1 MAKLIFAAAALRPIV
16 EWTLA
21 HAPHTPTYAQQL
33 DPQFLKPGVRLKA
46 GEWPKPEQLDR
57 EKVGPSIHWVKDD
70 GIYLLSSSAERDV
83 VDGTSSRVVYAQ
95 GYDPR
100 TDADVWEKARAA
112 VGGDDFVEA
121 LPIEWFTP
129 LLTDESIVTVT
140 LTVTSKDVK
149 ITYQRRTRRQAH

>member
-1 MAKLIFAAAALRPIV
+1 MAKLIFDAEALRPV
-16 EWTLA
+16 VKWTA
-21 HAPHTPTYAQQL
+21 EHAPHVATYDQQM
-33 DPQFLKPGVRLKA
+33 DPQFWKPGVTIKA
-46 GEWPKPEQLDR
+46 GEWPKR
-57 EKVGPSIHWVKDD
+57 EDLALELVPPALHFVHDD
-70 GIYLLSSSAERDV
+70 GIYLLSSSAERDIV
-83 VDGTSSRVVYAQ
+83 EGNTSRVVYAK

-100 TDADVWEKARAA
+100 TDEDVWEKARAA

-149 ITYQRRTRRQAH
+149 ISYQRRTRRQAH

>member
-1 MAKLIFAAAALRPIV
+1 MAKLTFDAAALRPIV
-16 EWTLA
+16 EWTVS
-21 HAPHTPTYAQQL
+21 HAPHVLTYGQQL
-33 DPQFLKPGVRLKA
+33 DPQFLKPGVTLKA
-46 GEWPKPEQLDR
+46 GEWPKPEQLAL
-57 EKVGPSIHWVKDD
+57 ESVPAALHWVKDD
-70 GIYLLSSSAERDV
+70 GIYLLSSSAERDI

-100 TDADVWEKARAA
+100 TDADVWEKARAV

-140 LTVTSKDVK
+140 LVVTSKDVRV
-149 ITYQRRTRRQAH
+149 TYQRRRRGNAH

>member
-21 HAPHTPTYAQQL
+21 HAPHTPTFAQQL
-33 DPQFLKPGVRLKA
+33 EPCLKPGVTLKA
-46 GEWPKPEQLDR
+46 GEWPKPEQLAL
-57 EKVGPSIHWVKDD
+57 ESVPPAIHWVKDD

>member
-1 MAKLIFAAAALRPIV
+1 MSKLVFDAAALRQIV
-16 EWTLA
+16 QWTLE
-21 HAPHTPTYAQQL
+21 HAPHTPTYSQQL
-33 DPQFLKPGVRLKA
+33 DPQFWKPGVSLKA
-46 GEWPKPEQLDR
+46 GEWPKPEQLAR
-57 EKVGPSIHWVKDD
+57 ESVPPAIHWVKDH
-70 GIYLLSSSAERDV
+70 GIYLLSSSAERDIV
-83 VDGTSSRVVYAQ
+83 EGTSSRVVYAK

-100 TDADVWEKARAA
+100 TDEDVWEKARAA